1 MLCSLTPNTGYSLGA
16 TVEEGHKA
24 IGEHP
29 KEKDGEGSGG
39 QDVRGVAE
47 VPGFVQPGA
56 EEMRGGLMVAAAAH
70 REWRGSAELCSV

>member
-1 MLCSLTPNTGYSLGA
+1 VLCSLTPNTGYSLGA

-29 KEKDGEGSGG
+29 KEKDGEGSGA
-39 QDVRGVAE
+39 QVVRGVAE